1 MIKHFKPPLLLGSLD
16 NVTIV
21 LQKLLQVI
29 PPEKSTGQ
37 LTRTETSRLH
47 SGKSSVIHPT
57 SADVTS
63 EELNYQTFNEPTDT
77 CSHQIM

>member
-37 LTRTETSRLH
+37 LTRTETSRL

-57 SADVTS
+57 STDVTS

-77 CSHQIM
+77 